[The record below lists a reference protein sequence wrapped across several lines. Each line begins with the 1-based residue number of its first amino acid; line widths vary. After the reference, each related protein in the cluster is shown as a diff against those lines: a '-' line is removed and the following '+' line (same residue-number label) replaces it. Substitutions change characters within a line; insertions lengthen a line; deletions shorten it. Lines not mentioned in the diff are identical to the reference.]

1 MALIHIVVIK
11 ASSSVSLKHNSSML
25 SAPCQLEKDG
35 GRIAIS
41 HDKFDKL
48 ITSLRTAVDNDENNR
63 WDFLT

>member
-1 MALIHIVVIK
+1 
-11 ASSSVSLKHNSSML
+11 ML

-48 ITSLRTAVDNDENNR
+48 ITSLRTAVDNDKNNR
-63 WDFLT
+63 WDFLTQNQLSGHEESS